1 MTTWRW
7 TTLLVLVMWTAT
19 CGQKGPL
26 QLPERDTSPT
36 VMQVATSMTTPLI
49 QTEQ

>member
-7 TTLLVLVMWTAT
+7 TTLLVLVTWTAT

-26 QLPERDTSPT
+26 QLPERTNSTDITT
-36 VMQVATSMTTPLI
+36 VFFISTTASI
-49 QTEQ
+49 QTVQ